1 MLKMLLILSLL
12 ENYELLYLFL
22 RSSRGNVKLQS
33 NKFCFVL
40 VLLVSGTV
48 LTSREIKLVNHLEV
62 ELKFCM
68 GLIEVF

>member
-62 ELKFCM
+62 ELKFWM